1 MQQPQPDAPL
11 ILVTEDNPLHMKIFA
26 LNLTFKGYRVL
37 EAENGLKGVEM
48 AQKEIPDLMLVDLTL
63 PKLEGWEMI
72 RQLRAGPETSGIPV
86 IVVSARRPQ
95 DEEHEARALK
105 IDHYVSKPFNPE
117 HLMDLVD
124 QTVSKKRSAPGGQN
138 RDATQGPQGHEAIG

>member
-1 MQQPQPDAPL
+1 MQQPRPDAPL
-11 ILVTEDNPLHMKIFA
+11 ILVTEDNPLHMKIFV

-37 EAENGLKGVEM
+37 EAENGLKGLDLTMRER
-48 AQKEIPDLMLVDLTL
+48 PDLMLVDLTL
-63 PKLEGWEMI
+63 PKMEGWEMI
-72 RQLRAGPETSGIPV
+72 RQVKATPETADIPV

-95 DEEHEARALK
+95 DEEHEVRALH

-124 QTVSKKRSAPGGQN
+124 RTVRRRPT
-138 RDATQGPQGHEAIG
+138 ATDS

>member
-1 MQQPQPDAPL
+1 MQPPRPDAPL
-11 ILVTEDNPLHMKIFA
+11 ILVTEDNPLHMKIFV

-37 EAENGLKGVEM
+37 EAENGLKGLEL
-48 AQKEIPDLMLVDLTL
+48 AKRELPDLILVDLTL
-63 PKLEGWEMI
+63 PKMEGWEMI
-72 RQLRAGPETSGIPV
+72 RQMKGAPETSEIPV

-124 QTVSKKRSAPGGQN
+124 RTVRRRPPV
-138 RDATQGPQGHEAIG
+138 TEA

>member
-1 MQQPQPDAPL
+1 MQQPRPDAPL
-11 ILVTEDNPLHMKIFA
+11 ILVTEDNPLHMKIFV

-37 EAENGLKGVEM
+37 EAENGLKGLEL
-48 AQKEIPDLMLVDLTL
+48 AKREIPDLILVDLTL
-63 PKLEGWEMI
+63 PKMEGWEMI
-72 RQLRAGPETSGIPV
+72 RQMKTSQGTGEIPV

-95 DEEHEARALK
+95 DEEQEARALR

-124 QTVSKKRSAPGGQN
+124 RTVRRRPVV
-138 RDATQGPQGHEAIG
+138 PEA

>member
-1 MQQPQPDAPL
+1 MQPPRPDAPL
-11 ILVTEDNPLHMKIFA
+11 ILVTEDNPLHMKIFV

-37 EAENGLKGVEM
+37 EAENGLKGLDLAKREV
-48 AQKEIPDLMLVDLTL
+48 PDLILVDLTL
-63 PKLEGWEMI
+63 PKMEGWEMI
-72 RQLRAGPETSGIPV
+72 RQMKGTPETSEIPV

-95 DEEHEARALK
+95 DEEHEARALR

-124 QTVSKKRSAPGGQN
+124 RTVRRRPSVAES
-138 RDATQGPQGHEAIG
+138 

>member
-1 MQQPQPDAPL
+1 MQPPRPDAPL
-11 ILVTEDNPLHMKIFA
+11 ILVTEDNPLHMKIFV

-37 EAENGLKGVEM
+37 EAENGLKGLEL
-48 AQKEIPDLMLVDLTL
+48 AKRELPDLMLVDLTL
-63 PKLEGWEMI
+63 PKMEGWEMI
-72 RQLRAGPETSGIPV
+72 RQIKGGADTSGIPV

-124 QTVSKKRSAPGGQN
+124 STVRRKPELEGAET
-138 RDATQGPQGHEAIG
+138 A

>member
-1 MQQPQPDAPL
+1 MQQPRSDAPL
-11 ILVTEDNPLHMKIFA
+11 ILVTEDNPLHMKIFV

-37 EAENGLKGVEM
+37 EAENGLKGLEL
-48 AQKEIPDLMLVDLTL
+48 ARRELPDLILVDLTL
-63 PKLEGWEMI
+63 PKMEGWEMI
-72 RQLRAGPETSGIPV
+72 RQIKASPEAGDIPV

-95 DEEHEARALK
+95 DEEHEARALR

-124 QTVSKKRSAPGGQN
+124 RTVRRKPQSA
-138 RDATQGPQGHEAIG
+138 E